1 MSSEH
6 TFGCVSGQRSRE
18 DEVRTHPEWKQH
30 HLRTGNSD
38 GAVILLPWSLSPS
51 PLFLYFLLSLS
62 PPLQSSFLFSLL
74 SSPPKCHSSHFV
86 LCFPS
91 LPIPSLPFPTSQ
103 DQSRDLFS
111 FTTPSQPWWKETM
124 RQNQSLL
131 LSGCQASHRPNRL
144 GRETAVLAAHTEG
157 S

>member
-1 MSSEH
+1 MEAASSEDWKLRWSSH
-6 TFGCVSGQRSRE
+6 
-18 DEVRTHPEWKQH
+18 HPS
-30 HLRTGNSD
+30 LVPFSLSSLP
-38 GAVILLPWSLSPS
+38 LLPPSSAPRPPVLTPLLSP
-51 PLFLYFLLSLS
+51 
-62 PPLQSSFLFSLL
+62 LL

-86 LCFPS
+86 LCLPS
-91 LPIPSLPFPTSQ
+91 LPIPSPPFPTSQ

-144 GRETAVLAAHTEG
+144 GREIAVLAAHTEG
-157 S
+157 P